1 MSEEDTVNSI
11 NLIAKEISYPS
22 QNLSLILLACN
33 IASFGLQNII
43 VLPYFVERIQ
53 ISEFLFL
60 ANIIWISKYRF
71 FYYKIWEYCI
81 QNYWTRLIIIFSF
94 SWSLW
99 NSLNVIIHPGL
110 TSVLEAIGRLYL
122 CLAFVIWLLLVGGL
136 NFTKFSRLK
145 YRWIPVIGFLFAVIG
160 IVGYFMEFSGIDNIQ
175 ANWWENYPYT
185 GTIVRLQSYVETP
198 SYYLSWISIPAIF
211 TLFSIH
217 IKSNSKKF
225 YFIIVCILISAVLS
239 FSKSL
244 ILLVGIIFYIIWIIH
259 MHKKS
264 IGPVLL
270 AASILFHTLVV
281 HILITKN
288 PSKYE
293 PTNYTA
299 SEYLFRFENYTMLKS
314 CYLSFKEGALKIFAQ
329 EPLAGIG
336 PGMFNQGIDNLKADG
351 NYPLQLYS
359 FDAHSSITGT
369 LAENG
374 AVGMLL
380 LIFLSISII
389 FIIRQLNPHD
399 KLLFSSLFILFG
411 AEGISMDIMNFRHYW
426 FCLALLTVTFLFHN
440 KKLYSFKGQFSI

>member
-1 MSEEDTVNSI
+1 MSAEDTVNI
-11 NLIAKEISYPS
+11 VNIIPKEISYPS
-22 QNLSLILLACN
+22 QKLSLILLTCN

-43 VLPYFVERIQ
+43 VLPYFDERIQ

-60 ANIIWISKYRF
+60 SNIIWISRFRF
-71 FYYKIWEYCI
+71 FYYMILEYFI
-81 QNYWTRLIIIFSF
+81 QIYWTRLIIIFSF

-99 NSLNVIIHPGL
+99 NSVNVIIHPGL
-110 TSVLEAIGRLYL
+110 SSVLEAIGRLYL

-136 NFTKFSRLK
+136 SFTKFSSLK
-145 YRWIPVIGFLFAVIG
+145 YNWMPVIGFLFAIIG
-160 IVGYFMEFSGIDNIQ
+160 IVGYFMEYFGMDNIQ

-185 GTIVRLQSYVETP
+185 GTIVRLQSFVTTP
-198 SYYLSWISIPAIF
+198 SFYLSWISIPAIF

-225 YFIIVCILISAVLS
+225 DFIIVCILISAVLS

-244 ILLVGIIFYIIWIIH
+244 ILLAGIIFYTTWIIH
-259 MHKKS
+259 LNRKS
-264 IGPVLL
+264 IGSVLL
-270 AASILFHTLVV
+270 ASSIFFHLIAV

-293 PTNYTA
+293 STNYTA
-299 SEYLFRFENYTMLKS
+299 SEYLFNFENYTMLKS
-314 CYLSFKEGALKIFAQ
+314 CYLSFKEGALKLFSQ
-329 EPLAGIG
+329 EPLTGIG
-336 PGMFNQGIDNLKADG
+336 PGLFNQGIDNLKANG
-351 NYPLQLYS
+351 NYPQQLYS

-389 FIIRQLNPHD
+389 CIIRQLNPHD

-426 FCLALLTVTFLFHN
+426 FCLALLSVTFLFHN
-440 KKLYSFKGQFSI
+440 KKIYSFKGQFSI